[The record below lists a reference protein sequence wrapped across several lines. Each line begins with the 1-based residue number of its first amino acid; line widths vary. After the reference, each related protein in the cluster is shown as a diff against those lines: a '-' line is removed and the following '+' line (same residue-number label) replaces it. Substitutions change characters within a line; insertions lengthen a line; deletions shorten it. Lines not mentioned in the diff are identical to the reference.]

1 MSIARKSLVVLLL
14 LGAALV
20 ALNSI
25 AFAQTPEATP
35 EATSSG
41 TIKMAVMG
49 PFTGDAASIGNE
61 QLDWVKLAVE
71 DFNKSSGMNVQLVQS
86 DTQLDA
92 AKAVTA
98 AQSIIADPDIYGVV
112 GPSGSQEVDA
122 TGKLF
127 AAANLVIVSPSA
139 TRTSL
144 TQSGYSTFFRT
155 VPTDAAQG
163 PTDGNFIWSQGVTKL
178 FIIDDQTS
186 YATGLADAVTT
197 TFTADGGTVVD
208 HESVTQQDQDFSAL
222 ATKIGA
228 SGAQAVF
235 FPGQI
240 ASQGALLAKQ
250 LQEQGITV
258 KFFAGD
264 GFQSVS
270 DFITGAAGATDGAF
284 VSAFAPD
291 IHNLASSADV
301 VQRYTAEYGQFGTFG
316 PPAYTAAQVVLEAIQ
331 RAQAAGNLTRAAVV
345 AEVAKT
351 NIPLT
356 VMGVPLSFDKNGD
369 ISNNVFYMFTVKDGN
384 FVPVALPGAAT
395 PEATESMTATAEAT
409 MSMTPEATASS

>member
-1 MSIARKSLVVLLL
+1 MTASRKIVFVLALL
-14 LGAALV
+14 ALGLLMLTSV
-20 ALNSI
+20 
-25 AFAQTPEATP
+25 AFAQDATP
-35 EATSSG
+35 EATAGG
-41 TIKMAVMG
+41 TIKIGVMG
-49 PFTGDAASIGNE
+49 PFTGNAASIGNE
-61 QLDWVKLAVE
+61 QLDWVELAVA
-71 DFNKSSGMNVQLVQS
+71 DFNKSSGMDVQLVQG

-92 AKAVTA
+92 SKAVTV
-98 AQSIIADPDIYGVV
+98 AQTMISDPDIYGVV

-122 TGKLF
+122 TGKMF
-127 AAANLVIVSPSA
+127 ADANLVIVSPSA
-139 TRTSL
+139 TKPSL
-144 TQSGYSTFFRT
+144 TTSGYSTFFRT
-155 VPTDAAQG
+155 VPTDDAQG

-186 YATGLADAVTT
+186 YATGLADEVTK

-228 SGAQAVF
+228 SGAEGVF

-240 ASQGALLAKQ
+240 ATQGAALAKELQSQG
-250 LQEQGITV
+250 ISV

-264 GFQSVS
+264 GFQSVN

-301 VQRYTAEYGQFGTFG
+301 VQRYTAQYGEFGTFG
-316 PPAYTAAQVVLEAIQ
+316 PPAYTAAMVVLEAIQ
-331 RAQAAGNLTRAAVV
+331 RAQAAGNLTRANVV

-351 NIPLT
+351 NIDLT
-356 VMGVPLSFDKNGD
+356 VMGVPLSFTKDGD
-369 ISNNVFYMFTVKDGN
+369 IANNVFYMFTVKDGN
-384 FVPVALPGAAT
+384 FVPVPLTSASAT
-395 PEATESMTATAEAT
+395 PEATESM
-409 MSMTPEATASS
+409 MMTPEATASS